1 MAGEVPRTVTLP
13 GHGVRAAGRRYRTPG
28 RPLLSVM
35 GAFLFPVTGCLSD
48 RSSDTMT
55 GSRILRLLPAM
66 FASGCGLQPCLPAA
80 AVPFPTHSDP
90 GARAFA
96 GACRGFRASC

>member
-1 MAGEVPRTVTLP
+1 MPGDVARTVTLP
-13 GHGVRAAGRRYRTPG
+13 GHGVRAAGWQYRTPG

-66 FASGCGLQPCLPAA
+66 FASGCGLHPCLPAA
-80 AVPFPTHSDP
+80 AMPFPPHSDP

-96 GACRGFRASC
+96 GACRGFLASC

>member
-1 MAGEVPRTVTLP
+1 MPGDVARTVTLP
-13 GHGVRAAGRRYRTPG
+13 GHGVRAAGRWYRTPG
-28 RPLLSVM
+28 RPPLSVM
-35 GAFLFPVTGCLSD
+35 GVLFFPVTGCLSD

-66 FASGCGLQPCLPAA
+66 FASGCGLHPCLPAA
-80 AVPFPTHSDP
+80 AMPFPPHSDP

-96 GACRGFRASC
+96 GACRGFLASC

>member
-13 GHGVRAAGRRYRTPG
+13 GHGVRAAGRRYRTPS

-90 GARAFA
+90 GARALA
-96 GACRGFRASC
+96 GACRGFLASC